1 MNSEESTQA
10 GMSAGVQAPRKQH
23 WAQMVVLAALYA
35 APALVCTHLAVVED
49 PDVWWHLS
57 TAQWILQHSAVPQN
71 DPFSVYGAGKPW
83 VAYSWLY
90 ELLILQLYK
99 GLGLTGLVAYTA
111 AMVMAITAALHRL
124 NRRLQQDF
132 TLALLLTFAGSFCLI
147 SLWTPRSWL
156 LSILFF
162 VLELDILMQARR
174 TGKTRELYWLPV
186 ILALWA
192 NVHILF
198 VFGLLIVGMALAEAV
213 LAHWFNSVQARIGF
227 GRLCILMV
235 ACVLATLLNP
245 YGPSLYRV
253 AYDFSSQHGAMSVV
267 SELKSIPFRGLQDY
281 GILLFTLA
289 AAAVLG
295 RAQKLLLFE
304 LMLVAFAVM
313 VSFRSL
319 RDEWVVLVVASA
331 IIASG
336 LKGDMENRFV
346 LRAWA
351 ALPVVAAAGLIAF
364 LGFGFQGVN
373 NRFLSAQL
381 KKRMPVD
388 AVAFVKEKGYPGPV
402 FDDYTWGGYLISN
415 LGLPVVIDSRQNVFG
430 DRRMM
435 RSIATWGGA
444 KDWASDPDLKS
455 AGVIIGPANAPL
467 SQLLRMCPGF
477 DLAYEDSFVA
487 VFVPRADQAAA
498 THGNK

>member
-174 TGKTRELYWLPV
+174 TG
-186 ILALWA
+186 
-192 NVHILF
+192 
-198 VFGLLIVGMALAEAV
+198 
-213 LAHWFNSVQARIGF
+213 
-227 GRLCILMV
+227 
-235 ACVLATLLNP
+235 
-245 YGPSLYRV
+245 
-253 AYDFSSQHGAMSVV
+253 
-267 SELKSIPFRGLQDY
+267 
-281 GILLFTLA
+281 
-289 AAAVLG
+289 
-295 RAQKLLLFE
+295 
-304 LMLVAFAVM
+304 
-313 VSFRSL
+313 
-319 RDEWVVLVVASA
+319 
-331 IIASG
+331 
-336 LKGDMENRFV
+336 
-346 LRAWA
+346 
-351 ALPVVAAAGLIAF
+351 
-364 LGFGFQGVN
+364 
-373 NRFLSAQL
+373 
-381 KKRMPVD
+381 
-388 AVAFVKEKGYPGPV
+388 
-402 FDDYTWGGYLISN
+402 
-415 LGLPVVIDSRQNVFG
+415 
-430 DRRMM
+430 
-435 RSIATWGGA
+435 
-444 KDWASDPDLKS
+444 
-455 AGVIIGPANAPL
+455 
-467 SQLLRMCPGF
+467 
-477 DLAYEDSFVA
+477 
-487 VFVPRADQAAA
+487 
-498 THGNK
+498 